1 MNSKGVCAQGTSIQL
16 ILCSLIAPLHRLVP
30 RTWKFS
36 PARAQR
42 CNKTPHKNI
51 WNDSNVN
58 CLCVY
63 SNISNVRSTCTEN
76 LLRIVHIVVP
86 PSFYQHKTSMQTR
99 RNVTAY
105 VGLPSGRKIGV
116 SVGNEP
122 NSCGVQIVTV
132 TNVTEKSVMSGILF
146 PGDIITQL
154 NGRNVPSD
162 EMAFTDDLSV
172 EDFQDLA
179 VDEFVQM
186 LNVAGEVRYLLITH
200 DQTMES
206 IPHMAAQ
213 MVSVSGKS
221 IDVRVSN
228 SEKLGISVALEG
240 RKNVSGLDMTINKLM
255 PSKRS
260 NAPLQISH
268 VSESSQLNG
277 QVCVGDQITHVN
289 GHLLIGIYPGEFVE
303 ILKDIGIDKNNGLV
317 LTIRRA

>member
-1 MNSKGVCAQGTSIQL
+1 
-16 ILCSLIAPLHRLVP
+16 
-30 RTWKFS
+30 
-36 PARAQR
+36 
-42 CNKTPHKNI
+42 
-51 WNDSNVN
+51 
-58 CLCVY
+58 
-63 SNISNVRSTCTEN
+63 
-76 LLRIVHIVVP
+76 
-86 PSFYQHKTSMQTR
+86 MQTR

-260 NAPLQISH
+260 NAPLLISH